1 MIPSENYIN
10 KKKIFIFDLDG
21 VIIDSKKNMKKSWL
35 VVRKK
40 FLITKTFKDY
50 EEFIGLKFLKILKKL
65 KINKDTKKIE
75 KEYKLQSI
83 KNISLVTLKPNT
95 KTFLNYLKKKG
106 KKIALLTSKD
116 TTRTKM
122 FLKKFNLRFDKICTP
137 NKYFPGKPH
146 PRQINSIIKRFR
158 LKKRNAVYIGDMKSD
173 FLTAKNGK
181 IDFIFVSTGFTR
193 DMNCK
198 YKIRNFSDIIY

>member
-21 VIIDSKKNMKKSWL
+21 VLINSKKNMENSWL

-40 FLITKTFKDY
+40 FLIKKTFKDY
-50 EEFIGLKFLKILKKL
+50 EKFIGLKFLEILQKL
-65 KINKDTKKIE
+65 KIKKDTKKIE

-83 KNISLVTLKPNT
+83 KNINLITLKPNT
-95 KTFLNYLKKKG
+95 KIFLNYLRKKG

-116 TTRTKM
+116 TTRTKIL
-122 FLKKFNLRFDKICTP
+122 LKKFNLRFDKICTP
-137 NKYFPGKPH
+137 NKFFPGKPN
-146 PRQINSIIKRFR
+146 PRQINSIIKRFKIDR
-158 LKKRNAVYIGDMKSD
+158 KNAVYIGDMKSD
-173 FLTAKNGK
+173 LLTSKNGK

>member
-1 MIPSENYIN
+1 MEN
-10 KKKIFIFDLDG
+10 
-21 VIIDSKKNMKKSWL
+21 SWL

-40 FLITKTFKDY
+40 FLIKKTFKDY
-50 EEFIGLKFLKILKKL
+50 EKFIGLKFLEILQKL
-65 KINKDTKKIE
+65 KIKKDTKKIE

-83 KNISLVTLKPNT
+83 KNINLITLKPNA
-95 KTFLNYLKKKG
+95 KIFLNYLRKKG

-116 TTRTKM
+116 TTRTKIL
-122 FLKKFNLRFDKICTP
+122 LKKFNLRFDKICTP
-137 NKYFPGKPH
+137 NKFFPGKPN
-146 PRQINSIIKRFR
+146 PRQINSIIKRFKIDR
-158 LKKRNAVYIGDMKSD
+158 KNAVYIGDMKSD
-173 FLTAKNGK
+173 LLTSKNGK

>member
-21 VIIDSKKNMKKSWL
+21 VLINSKKNMENSWL

-40 FLITKTFKDY
+40 FLIKKTFKDY
-50 EEFIGLKFLKILKKL
+50 EKFIGLKFLEILQKL
-65 KINKDTKKIE
+65 KIKKDTKKIE

-83 KNISLVTLKPNT
+83 KNINLITLKPNA
-95 KTFLNYLKKKG
+95 KIFLNYLRKRG

-116 TTRTKM
+116 TTRTKIL
-122 FLKKFNLRFDKICTP
+122 LKKFNLRFDKICTP
-137 NKYFPGKPH
+137 NKFFPGKPN
-146 PRQINSIIKRFR
+146 PRQINSIIKRFKIDR
-158 LKKRNAVYIGDMKSD
+158 KNAVYIGDMKSD
-173 FLTAKNGK
+173 LLTSKNGK

>member
-21 VIIDSKKNMKKSWL
+21 VLIDSKKNMKKSWS
-35 VVRKK
+35 VVKKK
-40 FLITKTFKDY
+40 FLLKKKFEDY
-50 EEFIGLKFLKILKKL
+50 EKFIGLKFLKILQNL
-65 KINKDTKKIE
+65 KINKNLNKIE

-83 KNISLVTLKPNT
+83 KNINLITLKPNT
-95 KTFLNYLKKKG
+95 KIFLNYLRKKG

-116 TTRTKM
+116 TTRTKIL
-122 FLKKFNLRFDKICTP
+122 LKKFNLRFDKICTP
-137 NKYFPGKPH
+137 NKFFPGKPN
-146 PRQINSIIKRFR
+146 PRQINSIIKRFKIDR
-158 LKKRNAVYIGDMKSD
+158 KNAVYIGDMKSD
-173 FLTAKNGK
+173 LLTSKNGK